1 MINILK
7 NNRNHNIKNSRG
19 VSKADTITNW
29 LNLNAFFIECLL
41 LWLYFKK
48 KINVF
53 ELF

>member
-29 LNLNAFFIECLL
+29 LNLNAFFMECLL
-41 LWLYFKK
+41 LLLYFLK
-48 KINVF
+48 KIDVF